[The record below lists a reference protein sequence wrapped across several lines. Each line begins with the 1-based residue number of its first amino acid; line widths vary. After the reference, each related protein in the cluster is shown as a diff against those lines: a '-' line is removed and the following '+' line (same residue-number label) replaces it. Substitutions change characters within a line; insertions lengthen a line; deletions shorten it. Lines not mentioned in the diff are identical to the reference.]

1 MRGEYHKWTEEET
14 VLLFKAARE
23 HGNDWKK
30 IQKMLFPALTRNQLR
45 NKYAMTMLYH
55 NVTEHQRVA
64 EKTEDDVIMELI
76 RILSDQ

>member
-1 MRGEYHKWTEEET
+1 MRGEYHKWSEEET

-30 IQKMLFPALTRNQLR
+30 IQKILFPALTRNQLR

-55 NVTEHQRVA
+55 SVTEHQKAPEKA
-64 EKTEDDVIMELI
+64 EDEVIMELR
-76 RILSDQ
+76 RILSEK